1 MATLNSER
9 PLTINGWT
17 IYAHPFFLD
26 RLTGLVEAVERD
38 QKSDPKK
45 YATKPNAKLLK
56 AIFTIALD
64 RIPQDPT
71 DKRYRLG
78 DTLGEGYKHW
88 FREKFGA
95 GRFRLF
101 FRYDSKSKIIVYAWV
116 NDEGTL
122 RTYGAKSDAY
132 AVFSSM
138 LADGNPPDSW
148 DALVASCKDPAV
160 VKRLEEALKKR
171 A

>member
-1 MATLNSER
+1 M
-9 PLTINGWT
+9 TINGWT
-17 IYAHPFFLD
+17 IFAHPLFLAQLE
-26 RLTGLVEAVERD
+26 RLIEAVERD
-38 QKSDPKK
+38 KKNDPKN
-45 YATKPNAKLLK
+45 YAEKSNAKLLK
-56 AIFTIALD
+56 SVSTIALE

-78 DTLGEGYKHW
+78 GTLGESYKHW

-101 FRYDSKSKIIVYAWV
+101 FRYDSKSKIIIYAWI
-116 NDEGTL
+116 NNENTL

-132 AVFSSM
+132 AVFSAM
-138 LADGNPPDSW
+138 LKDGNPPDNW
-148 DALVASCKDPAV
+148 AALLAACKDPEI
-160 VKRLEEALKKR
+160 VKRTEEMLAKQ

>member
-1 MATLNSER
+1 
-9 PLTINGWT
+9 LTINGWT
-17 IYAHPFFLD
+17 IYAHPLFLD
-26 RLTGLVEAVERD
+26 QLERLVQAVERD
-38 QKSDPKK
+38 QKNDPRNYTK
-45 YATKPNAKLLK
+45 KPNAKLLK
-56 AIFTIALD
+56 SVSTIALE

-78 DTLGEGYKHW
+78 DTLGESYKHW

-101 FRYDSKSKIIVYAWV
+101 FRYDSRSKIIIYAWI
-116 NDEGTL
+116 NDEKTL

-132 AVFSSM
+132 AVFSAM
-138 LADGNPPDSW
+138 LTSGNPPNNW
-148 DALVASCKDPAV
+148 EALLASCKDPEII
-160 VKRLEEALKKR
+160 KRTEEMLAKQ

>member
-1 MATLNSER
+1 
-9 PLTINGWT
+9 LTINGWT
-17 IYAHPFFLD
+17 IYAHPLFLD
-26 RLTGLVEAVERD
+26 QLERLVQAVERD
-38 QKSDPKK
+38 QKNDPKNYTK
-45 YATKPNAKLLK
+45 KPNAKLLK
-56 AIFTIALD
+56 SVSTIALE

-78 DTLGEGYKHW
+78 DTLGESYKHW

-101 FRYDSKSKIIVYAWV
+101 FRYDSRSKIIIYAWI
-116 NDEGTL
+116 NDEKTL

-132 AVFSSM
+132 AVFSAM
-138 LADGNPPDSW
+138 LTGGNPPNNW
-148 DALVASCKDPAV
+148 EALLASCKDPEII
-160 VKRLEEALKKR
+160 KRTEEMLAKQ

>member
-1 MATLNSER
+1 
-9 PLTINGWT
+9 LTINGWT
-17 IYAHPFFLD
+17 IYAHPLFLD
-26 RLTGLVEAVERD
+26 QLERLVQAVERD
-38 QKSDPKK
+38 QKNDPRNYTK
-45 YATKPNAKLLK
+45 KPNAKLLK
-56 AIFTIALD
+56 SVSTIALE

-78 DTLGEGYKHW
+78 DTLGESYKHW

-101 FRYDSKSKIIVYAWV
+101 FRYDSRSKIIIYAWI
-116 NDEGTL
+116 NDEKTL

-132 AVFSSM
+132 AVFSAM
-138 LADGNPPDSW
+138 LTGGNPPNNW
-148 DALVASCKDPAV
+148 EALLASCKDPEII
-160 VKRLEEALKKR
+160 KRTEEMLAKQ